1 MNTARVPEQP
11 QLDHV
16 PSLTSAGGIK
26 QRGNRVRAEDANRTP
41 PNGLDDFL
49 AMRGVKKEIGPEL
62 EGEAK
67 GALRQTPH
75 GDRARQNWTHVDFT
89 VIDPH
94 GAQDHDDA
102 VHCEKT
108 KNGWKL
114 FVAIADVGAIV
125 RPGTE
130 LDQQICNRAQS
141 IYLPDE
147 TIPMCPKI
155 LSEDACSLT
164 GEEPKRALLTVI
176 DVDRDGRTAARET
189 MRPSWV
195 RIKRTITYDEAE
207 EGLEHGD
214 CELETLRQCTD
225 ALREARRGA
234 GAIILTMS
242 AETPVHRDEN
252 GQPVTGPYPNML
264 ASEGL
269 IEESMI
275 ATSHENAQW
284 LRAQGAQGIVF
295 RNHAEPGRKNMAAAR
310 AVAKALSLRG
320 TEDKDPRIF
329 IQNILEENRERKP
342 WAEFVVRIAMEKAA
356 YEDEPGPHFGL
367 AKACYAQTTSP
378 IRRYGDL
385 VAQQAAHAIHATPGS
400 TMPFSHPDLAP
411 WLTGCERR
419 ALDCERHAAKKWNL
433 RTITPEDLSR
443 WMPGRVVSVRRYG
456 LFAEA
461 KEIAGVQGLAHTS
474 TLKRYDWWVLD
485 DYATLRGR
493 SSGQTWRVG
502 DHVEI
507 RIAAVKVPKA
517 ELSILVRRPSGTPS
531 AEQ

>member
-1 MNTARVPEQP
+1 MR
-11 QLDHV
+11 
-16 PSLTSAGGIK
+16 S
-26 QRGNRVRAEDANRTP
+26 RTP

-62 EGEAK
+62 ERRGEEVRSGK
-67 GALRQTPH
+67 PRTET
-75 GDRARQNWTHVDFT
+75 RARQDWTHVDFT

-195 RIKRTITYDEAE
+195 RIKRRITYDEAE

-214 CELETLRQCTD
+214 HELETLRQCTD
-225 ALREARRGA
+225 VLREARRGA

-264 ASEGL
+264 ASEGV
-269 IEESMI
+269 IEEAMI

-284 LRAQGAQGIVF
+284 LHAQGAQGIVF

-320 TEDKDPRIF
+320 TEDKDPETF
-329 IQNILEENRERKP
+329 IQNILEENRERNP
-342 WAEFVVRIAMEKAA
+342 WAELVVRIAMEKAA

-385 VAQQAAHAIHATPGS
+385 IAQQAAHAIHAMPGS
-400 TMPFSHPDLAP
+400 TMPFPHPDLAP

-419 ALDCERHAAKKWNL
+419 ALDCERHAAKQWNL
-433 RTITPEDLSR
+433 RTITPEELYR

-461 KEIAGVQGLAHTS
+461 NEIAGVQGLAHTS

-507 RIAAVKVPKA
+507 RIAAVNLPKA
-517 ELSILVRRPSGTPS
+517 ELSILVRRPTGTPR